1 MPPSTGCALQ
11 SGVGIRLHLV
21 RGSLT
26 SGRVPKMGDRQP
38 STPTSLNIS
47 HIRKGKGA
55 ASAIKL
61 LGEWMA
67 DESGYD
73 EETWPDLKVG
83 LERARLSNRKLFDD

>member
-1 MPPSTGCALQ
+1 MVLFDEAGSRDPSVIAESATENE
-11 SGVGIRLHLV
+11 
-21 RGSLT
+21 LT
-26 SGRVPKMGDRQP
+26 SGRVPKTGDRQP
-38 STPTSLNIS
+38 STPTSLNVS
-47 HIRKGKGA
+47 HIRKGRGA

-61 LGEWMA
+61 LDEWMA